1 MLLAL
6 LAGRKQARRAD
17 LLPEWQTSL
26 HQHSKF
32 ASPSSVKTTLYARL
46 YNLVERRLVAREG
59 ISYKITDAV
68 RKWLNK
74 TLPER
79 RTDPRKELL
88 DAVKRY
94 NEQPK
99 EVLREQLSTMNPYI
113 FEHLVGQLLEAMG
126 YEQVEVTKPLV
137 TKACMSSVKCRSAS
151 PPLPK

>member
-17 LLPEWQTSL
+17 LLPKWQTSL

-46 YNLVERRLVAREG
+46 YNLVERRLVARKG
-59 ISYKITDAV
+59 MSYKITDAV

-74 TLPER
+74 ALPER

-99 EVLREQLSTMNPYI
+99 EVLREQLSTMNPYK

-126 YEQVEVTKPLV
+126 YEQVEVTKPLM